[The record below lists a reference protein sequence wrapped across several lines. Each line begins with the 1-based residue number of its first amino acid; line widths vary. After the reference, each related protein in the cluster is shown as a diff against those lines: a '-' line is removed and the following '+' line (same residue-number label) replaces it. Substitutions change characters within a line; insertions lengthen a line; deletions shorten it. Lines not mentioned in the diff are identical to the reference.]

1 MSKEIQLNK
10 NTNIRVYK
18 GVVTITQIDEKLNRV
33 DKIILIKK
41 DIKKLIAS
49 I

>member
-1 MSKEIQLNK
+1 MNK

-33 DKIILIKK
+33 DKVTLSKE
-41 DIKKLIAS
+41 DIKKLLDIF
-49 I
+49 